1 MKFQNKETT
10 VIALIQRVSEAA
22 VRVDGEVVGQIE
34 QGLLVL
40 LGVEKG
46 DDEAKAKRLME
57 RVTTYRVFEDEDGK
71 MNLNVKQVE
80 GKVLVVSQFT
90 LPADTK
96 KGTRAGF
103 SRGAHPEDAER
114 LYDYFS
120 DQCESVLPTERGRF
134 AADMK
139 VSLVNDGPVTFWLQV

>member
-1 MKFQNKETT
+1 M
-10 VIALIQRVSEAA
+10 IALIQRVSEAA

-34 QGLLVL
+34 KGLLVL
-40 LGVEKG
+40 LGVEKD
-46 DDEAKAKRLME
+46 DDEAKTRRLVE
-57 RVTTYRVFEDEDGK
+57 RVTTYRVFEDDDGK
-71 MNLNVKQVE
+71 MNLNVQQVG

-103 SRGAHPEDAER
+103 SRGAHPTEAER

-120 DQCESVLPTERGRF
+120 DQCQQVLPTERGRF

>member
-1 MKFQNKETT
+1 M
-10 VIALIQRVSEAA
+10 IALIQRVSEAA
-22 VRVDGEVVGQIE
+22 VKVDGEITGEIN
-34 QGLLVL
+34 QGLLIL
-40 LGVEKG
+40 LGVEKE

-57 RVTTYRVFEDEDGK
+57 RVLTYRIFEDQDGK
-71 MNLNVKQVE
+71 MNLNVQQVN
-80 GKVLVVSQFT
+80 GSVLVVSQFT

-96 KGTRAGF
+96 KGTRPGF
-103 SRGAHPEDAER
+103 SKGAHPVDAER

-120 DQCESVLPTERGRF
+120 DLCEGKLHTQRGRF

>member
-1 MKFQNKETT
+1 M
-10 VIALIQRVSEAA
+10 IQRVSEAA
-22 VRVDGEVVGQIE
+22 VRVDGEVVGQIDK
-34 QGLLVL
+34 GLLVL
-40 LGVEKG
+40 LGVEK
-46 DDEAKAKRLME
+46 DADEAKAKRLTE
-57 RVTTYRVFEDEDGK
+57 RVTTYRVFEDSEGK
-71 MNLNVKQVE
+71 MNLNVQQVD

-103 SRGAHPEDAER
+103 SRGAHPADAER

-120 DQCESVLPTERGRF
+120 DLCQQVLPTERGRF

-139 VSLVNDGPVTFWLQV
+139 VSLINDGPVTFWLQV

>member
-1 MKFQNKETT
+1 M
-10 VIALIQRVSEAA
+10 IALIQRVSEAA
-22 VRVDGEVVGQIE
+22 VRVDGEVVGEIG

-40 LGVEKG
+40 LGVEKD

-103 SRGAHPEDAER
+103 SRGAHPADAER

-120 DQCESVLPTERGRF
+120 DLCEQVLPTQRGCF

-139 VSLVNDGPVTFWLQV
+139 VSLINDGPVTFWLQV

>member
-1 MKFQNKETT
+1 M
-10 VIALIQRVSEAA
+10 IQRVSEAA
-22 VRVDGEVVGQIE
+22 VRVDGEVVGQIDK
-34 QGLLVL
+34 GLLVL
-40 LGVEKG
+40 LGVEKD

-57 RVTTYRVFEDEDGK
+57 RVTTYRVFEDSEGK
-71 MNLNVKQVE
+71 MNLNVQQVD

-103 SRGAHPEDAER
+103 SRGAHPAEAER

-120 DQCESVLPTERGRF
+120 DLCQQVLPTERGRF

-139 VSLVNDGPVTFWLQV
+139 VSLINDGPVTFWLQV

>member
-1 MKFQNKETT
+1 M
-10 VIALIQRVSEAA
+10 IQRVSEAA
-22 VRVDGEVVGQIE
+22 VRVDGEVVGQIDK
-34 QGLLVL
+34 GLLVL
-40 LGVEKG
+40 LGVEKD

-57 RVTTYRVFEDEDGK
+57 RVSTYRVFEDSEGK
-71 MNLNVKQVE
+71 MNLNVQQVD

-103 SRGAHPEDAER
+103 SRGAHPADAER

-120 DQCESVLPTERGRF
+120 DLCQQVLPTERGRF

-139 VSLVNDGPVTFWLQV
+139 VSLINDGPVTFWLQV

>member
-1 MKFQNKETT
+1 M
-10 VIALIQRVSEAA
+10 IALIQRVSEAA
-22 VRVDGEVVGQIE
+22 VRVDGDVVGEIDR
-34 QGLLVL
+34 GLLVL
-40 LGVEKG
+40 LGVERD

-57 RVTTYRVFEDEDGK
+57 RVTTYRVFEDDEGK
-71 MNLNVKQVE
+71 MNLNVQQVD

-103 SRGAHPEDAER
+103 SRGAHPADAER

-120 DQCESVLPTERGRF
+120 DMCEQVLPTQRGRF

>member
-1 MKFQNKETT
+1 M
-10 VIALIQRVSEAA
+10 IALIQRVSESS
-22 VRVDGEVVGQIE
+22 VKVDGEIVGEIG

-40 LGVEKG
+40 LGVERD
-46 DDEAKAKRLME
+46 DDETKAKRLME
-57 RVTTYRVFEDEDGK
+57 RVTTYRVFADEDDK
-71 MNLNVKQVE
+71 MNLNVKQV
-80 GKVLVVSQFT
+80 GGSVLVVSQFT

-103 SRGAHPEDAER
+103 SRGAHPSDAER

-120 DQCESVLPTERGRF
+120 EQCALVLPTEKGRF
-134 AADMK
+134 AEDMK

>member
-1 MKFQNKETT
+1 MKEARV

-22 VRVDGEVVGQIE
+22 VRVDGEVVGEIDR
-34 QGLLVL
+34 GLLVL
-40 LGVEKG
+40 LGVEKD

-57 RVTTYRVFEDEDGK
+57 RVTTYRVFEDDEGK
-71 MNLNVKQVE
+71 MNLNVKQVG

-103 SRGAHPEDAER
+103 SRGAHPADAER

-120 DQCESVLPTERGRF
+120 DLCEQVLPTQRGRF

>member
-1 MKFQNKETT
+1 M
-10 VIALIQRVSEAA
+10 IALIQRVSEAA
-22 VRVDGEVVGQIE
+22 VRVEDETVGAIE

-46 DDEAKAKRLME
+46 DDDAKAKRLME
-57 RVTTYRVFEDEDGK
+57 RVTQYRVFEDDAGK
-71 MNLNVKQVE
+71 MNLSVKDV
-80 GKVLVVSQFT
+80 GGSVLVVSQFT

-103 SRGAHPEDAER
+103 SKGAAPDEARR
-114 LYDYFS
+114 LYDVFS
-120 DQCESVLPTERGRF
+120 QLCAEQLPTECGRF

>member
-1 MKFQNKETT
+1 M
-10 VIALIQRVSEAA
+10 IALIQRVSEAA
-22 VRVDGEVVGQIE
+22 VKVDGEVVGEIGK
-34 QGLLVL
+34 GLLVL
-40 LGVEKG
+40 LGVERD

-57 RVTTYRVFEDEDGK
+57 RVTTYRVFGDDEDK
-71 MNLNVKQVE
+71 MNLNVKQVD
-80 GKVLVVSQFT
+80 GSVLVVSQFT

-103 SRGAHPEDAER
+103 SRGAAPADAER
-114 LYDYFS
+114 LYEYFS
-120 DQCESVLPTERGRF
+120 DRCAEVLPAERGRF

>member
-1 MKFQNKETT
+1 M
-10 VIALIQRVSEAA
+10 IALIQRVSEAA
-22 VRVDGEVVGQIE
+22 VKVEGEIVGEIE
-34 QGLLVL
+34 RGLLVL

-57 RVTTYRVFEDEDGK
+57 RVTTYRVFEDQEGK
-71 MNLNVKQVE
+71 MNLNVQQVD

-103 SRGAHPEDAER
+103 SRGAHPADAER

-120 DQCESVLPTERGRF
+120 DLCAQVLPTERGRF
-134 AADMK
+134 AEDMK

>member
-1 MKFQNKETT
+1 M
-10 VIALIQRVSEAA
+10 IALIQRVSEAA
-22 VRVDGEVVGQIE
+22 VRVDGEVVGEIDT
-34 QGLLVL
+34 GLLVL
-40 LGVEKG
+40 LGVEKD

-57 RVTTYRVFEDEDGK
+57 RVTTYRVFEDDEGK
-71 MNLNVKQVE
+71 MNLNVKQVN

-103 SRGAHPEDAER
+103 SRGAHPADAER

-120 DQCESVLPTERGRF
+120 DLCEEVLPTQRGRF

-139 VSLVNDGPVTFWLQV
+139 VSLINDGPVTFWLQV